1 MHSIDRARHGIRSEL
16 TSLPAPGERHGRSFT
31 ARIEG
36 AHSDRAASASTG
48 VADHILSGFFSAPS
62 DWQVLGRSFDNI
74 AGNLPHLL
82 QGKGYDDIAPPWHSP
97 IVARVTPQRFLP
109 RDRVVGSQL
118 RAWNEHR
125 PTTYSLLLL
134 GGWEGRAFQ
143 WRRGT
148 AIPILGTLTRA
159 TAFRH
164 LGEASQ
170 EHAASIWLLNGQTRF
185 DASRCH

>member
-125 PTTYSLLLL
+125 PTPNNRIGLVCALREHSGPTNLSATPIPAPHLSQPSALQT
-134 GGWEGRAFQ
+134 GC
-143 WRRGT
+143 T
-148 AIPILGTLTRA
+148 AQAGPPGSTPST
-159 TAFRH
+159 
-164 LGEASQ
+164 
-170 EHAASIWLLNGQTRF
+170 
-185 DASRCH
+185 